1 MDEARKMNLRSVD
14 LNLLVTFE
22 AVLAER
28 SVSAAALRL
37 GLTQSAVSHA
47 LRRLRE
53 MFGDQLVVRGPTG
66 MEPTAR
72 ALQIAEAVSQA
83 LAQIEQVIDEQR
95 EFDPTTSERTFTLRV
110 SEYVAPFLLPALCS
124 RVRREAPR
132 LTLRVAHFN
141 SDDAGRVDPDDI
153 HVRMASAAPTPA
165 GSAGVR
171 LLEDE
176 FVVLMSRRHPQAG
189 RPMTLERYLDLP
201 HVKVAAAALG
211 TNMIDDA
218 LARRGLRRNVA
229 LSVPSWFEMRGVI
242 ASTDLVAAMPG
253 RWAGEPAFS
262 EGCVWQPLPLQEVTF
277 AVDLRWRVRDARD
290 PGHRWLCRLIT
301 NTMARP

>member
-1 MDEARKMNLRSVD
+1 VNLRSVD

-28 SVSAAALRL
+28 SVSGAAERL

-53 MFGDQLVVRGPTG
+53 MFGDQLVVRGPRG
-66 MEPTAR
+66 MEPTPR

-83 LAQIEQVIDEQR
+83 LAQIEQVLDEQQQ
-95 EFDPTTSERTFTLRV
+95 FDPRTSERHFTLRV

-124 RVRREAPR
+124 RVRREAPH

-141 SDDAGRVDPDDI
+141 ANDAGGVDPDDI
-153 HVRMASAAPTPA
+153 HVRMASAAAPPA

-176 FVVLMSRRHPQAG
+176 FVVLMGRNHPQAG
-189 RPMTLERYLDLP
+189 QPITLERYLGLP

-218 LARRGLRRNVA
+218 LAHRGLRRNVA

-242 ASTDLVAAMPG
+242 ASTDLVAAMPR

-262 EGCVWQPLPLQEVTF
+262 EGCVWQPLPLEEVTF

-290 PGHRWLCRLIT
+290 PGHRWLCRLIAK
-301 NTMARP
+301 TMPPERTA